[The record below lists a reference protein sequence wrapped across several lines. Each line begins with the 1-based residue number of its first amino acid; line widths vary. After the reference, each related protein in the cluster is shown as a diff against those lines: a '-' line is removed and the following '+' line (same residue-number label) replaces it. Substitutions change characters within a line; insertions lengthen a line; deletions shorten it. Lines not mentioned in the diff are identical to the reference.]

1 MERRQSVFTD
11 AWSDQDTAEYE
22 RERTKSARSSPINI
36 LTHGGEA
43 TWLQVFINLGLGFLA
58 QLFLRY
64 YVQVPVEE
72 MHNLRQQQPLNDHHV
87 ITLIDWVFP
96 S

>member
-11 AWSDQDTAEYE
+11 AWSDQDAAEYE

-58 QLFLRY
+58 QLFLSIDLSY
-64 YVQVPVEE
+64 EG
-72 MHNLRQQQPLNDHHV
+72 
-87 ITLIDWVFP
+87 ITFKYQWKRCIT
-96 S
+96 